1 MTLAFRICGAIS
13 LLSLAAVSPDADGQ
27 PAVPASDEA
36 DASVEF
42 HSVKILEGTD
52 PAFEA
57 EVQRQLQE
65 SEGYQRERARDIA
78 QVNYE
83 RRSMRQQGYIIAD
96 MATVS
101 VHADIVTSRFMVPRS
116 NIEDRLGFD
125 PAAFHLGYQ
134 VIGVL
139 YDPSDDGS
147 VHDLTTVLEH
157 PVLGTIRIRERNL
170 ATEPRG
176 RMAKYIYG
184 PRFDLEVNGFP
195 ALLTVYRTRDG
206 KSGRSDLTVLTD
218 TKLYTVGT
226 GSALL
231 PEDPRYPVLFDVAAT
246 L

>member
-1 MTLAFRICGAIS
+1 MTLTLQICGATA
-13 LLSLAAVSPDADGQ
+13 LLCLAANASAAAGQ
-27 PAVPASDEA
+27 PTPRASDEA

-42 HSVKILEGTD
+42 HSVKILDGTD

-57 EVQRQLQE
+57 AVRQQLKE

-83 RRSMRQQGYIIAD
+83 RRSMKQQGYIVAD
-96 MATVS
+96 DATVN
-101 VHADIVTSRFMVPRS
+101 VHADMITSPHLVPPS
-116 NIEDRLGFD
+116 DIENRLGFE
-125 PAAFHLGYQ
+125 PAAFHLGLE

-139 YDPSDDGS
+139 CDPADDGS
-147 VHDLTTVLEH
+147 VHDLTTVLVH
-157 PVLGTIRIRERNL
+157 PVLGTIRIRERSL

-176 RMAKYIYG
+176 RMAKYLYG
-184 PRFDLEVNGFP
+184 PRFDLKVNGFP
-195 ALLTVYRTRDG
+195 ALLTVYRSEDG

-218 TKLYTVGT
+218 TKLYTVGA

-231 PEDPRYPVLFDVAAT
+231 PEDPRYPVLFDVAAA

>member
-1 MTLAFRICGAIS
+1 MTLAFRISGA
-13 LLSLAAVSPDADGQ
+13 LAILYVSTVAPGAAGQ
-27 PAVPASDEA
+27 PSPRAQDQA
-36 DASVEF
+36 DASVEY

-57 EVQRQLQE
+57 AVQKQLQE
-65 SEGYQRERARDIA
+65 SEDYQRERARDIA

-83 RRSMRQQGYIIAD
+83 RRSMKQQGYIIAD
-96 MATVS
+96 DATVN
-101 VHADIVTSRFMVPRS
+101 VHADMITSAYLVPAS
-116 NIEDRLGFD
+116 DIEDRLAFD
-125 PAAFHLGYQ
+125 PAAFHLGLE

-139 YDPSDDGS
+139 CDPADDGS
-147 VHDLTTVLEH
+147 VHDLTTVLAH
-157 PVLGTIRIRERNL
+157 PVLGTIRVRERSL

-176 RMAKYIYG
+176 RMAKYLYG
-184 PRFDLEVNGFP
+184 PRFDLKVNGFP
-195 ALLTVYRTRDG
+195 ALLTVYRSEDG

-218 TKLYTVGT
+218 TKLYTVGA